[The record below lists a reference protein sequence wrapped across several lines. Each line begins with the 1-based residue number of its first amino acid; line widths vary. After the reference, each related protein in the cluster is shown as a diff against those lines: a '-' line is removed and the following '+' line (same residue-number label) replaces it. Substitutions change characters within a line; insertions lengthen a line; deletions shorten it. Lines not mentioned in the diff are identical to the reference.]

1 MLHGKELGR
10 AIELAI
16 QLKIDSGK
24 AASKI
29 EIARAF
35 GVKPPSLHTWIK
47 SGSIAKQRLPKLW
60 AYFSDVVGLEHWGFS
75 PEAIKFLCGN
85 CSADTL
91 LHETASNWPFK
102 LSKLEDVLKLG
113 AEERER
119 LDTMI
124 AGYLL
129 GAQGTSRKSHARG
142 KSAA

>member
-16 QLKIDSGK
+16 QLKLESGK
-24 AASKI
+24 AGSKI

-47 SGSIAKQRLPKLW
+47 SGSIGKQRLPKLW
-60 AYFSDVVGLEHWGFS
+60 AYFSDVVGLDHWGFT
-75 PEAIKFLCGN
+75 PEAIAFLRN
-85 CSADTL
+85 SADNTKIK
-91 LHETASNWPFK
+91 EEVVTWPFA
-102 LSKLEDVLKLG
+102 LSKAEDVMRLSP
-113 AEERER
+113 EELER
-119 LDTMI
+119 LDSMI

-129 GAQGTSRKSHARG
+129 GAQGSARKSKPGG